1 MLPKDNTWKKYS
13 KLTKTYDLVFIM
25 KFLEILRKSGIVNM
39 FGAGPFLYGGK
50 KYIENEIKR
59 FKDNSSFW
67 SNSEDDEDEDY
78 DSEKEEIYQ
87 ELIDMADNIKDKMIQ
102 GATGSLKNQDDENF
116 IRNVQRKIQKDATE
130 ILMVWSD
137 LKGKVMK
144 ESFIN
149 EKKYSMK
156 LNEDVDRIK
165 EIMGINQQ
173 KNTNTQQ
180 LDESVFSDLLDK
192 IKSSDTVQNIKKK
205 FEDLFGF
212 KFGKD
217 EKNDKDIANKGGE
230 SIIIGDSTVPYL
242 DNAITKANR
251 ISETPGEDSLWE
263 GGKTVIW
270 LNNAVKKYDVDE
282 SIGNVIISIGTN
294 DLYKDYGVKELVSNI
309 KTKFPNAKLMVVQ
322 GTYGNKIPCSS
333 AGYCALSKTKQ
344 STVDDY
350 YKKFKN
356 EGVTVIEP
364 AIGNVKDCHGNLP
377 IYKEIASEI
386 DSKL

>member
-1 MLPKDNTWKKYS
+1 MLRGPICPYINMLPKDNTWKKYS

-116 IRNVQRKIQKDATE
+116 IRNLQRKIQKDATE

-149 EKKYSMK
+149 E
-156 LNEDVDRIK
+156 EIVRIK
-165 EIMGINQQ
+165 EIMGIQT
-173 KNTNTQQ
+173 KNLLTEGVDPRKITSLFYEFINGTDATRVTTLNKIRLLNT
-180 LDESVFSDLLDK
+180 
-192 IKSSDTVQNIKKK
+192 
-205 FEDLFGF
+205 
-212 KFGKD
+212 D
-217 EKNDKDIANKGGE
+217 EKK
-230 SIIIGDSTVPYL
+230 
-242 DNAITKANR
+242 
-251 ISETPGEDSLWE
+251 
-263 GGKTVIW
+263 
-270 LNNAVKKYDVDE
+270 
-282 SIGNVIISIGTN
+282 
-294 DLYKDYGVKELVSNI
+294 NI
-309 KTKFPNAKLMVVQ
+309 
-322 GTYGNKIPCSS
+322 
-333 AGYCALSKTKQ
+333 
-344 STVDDY
+344 
-350 YKKFKN
+350 
-356 EGVTVIEP
+356 
-364 AIGNVKDCHGNLP
+364 
-377 IYKEIASEI
+377 
-386 DSKL
+386 